1 MQDPLTAS
9 LVVTGLGM
17 LILFAAMALL
27 YGLMVAMTALIR
39 DRATEE
45 ASPPGGTGES
55 GRKDRQKLRAA
66 VIAVGLARAEL
77 EWERDASAR
86 ARTAASPWRQ
96 YHHQRLLN
104 HPRDRGTCR

>member
-1 MQDPLTAS
+1 
-9 LVVTGLGM
+9 M

-27 YGLMVAMTALIR
+27 YGLMVAMTALIK

-45 ASPPGGTGES
+45 ASPPGGTGEF
-55 GRKDRQKLRAA
+55 GRKDELKQRAA
-66 VIAVGLARAEL
+66 VIAVGLARNEL
-77 EWERDASAR
+77 EWGPHASPQAG
-86 ARTAASPWRQ
+86 TAASPWRQ